1 MTIKQP
7 CGFILPYKGIVPKIN
22 DSAFIAPTA
31 SVIGDVEIG
40 ADSQIWYGCT
50 VRGDVND
57 ITIGARTNI
66 QDGSVIHVTHG
77 FSGTHIGDDVTVGH
91 NAILHACTV
100 HDKGFVGMQ
109 ACVMDGA
116 VVESYGMVAAGALV
130 PPGKVVKSGELWVG
144 RPAKAV
150 RELSDDERKYID
162 WSAPHYVVLG
172 AEHKK
177 SCLAAL
183 LINTWFS

>member
-1 MTIKQP
+1 MLSGKP
-7 CGFILPYKGIVPKIN
+7 NGLILPYKGIVPKIDN
-22 DSAFIAPTA
+22 SAFIAPSA
-31 SVIGDVEIG
+31 SIIGDVEIG
-40 ADSQIWYGCT
+40 AETQIWYGCT

-57 ITIGARTNI
+57 VKIGARTNI

-91 NAILHACTV
+91 NAILHACTI

-144 RPAKAV
+144 SPAKAV
-150 RELSDDERKYID
+150 RELTQEERDYLD

-177 SCLAAL
+177 NCEECL
-183 LINTWFS
+183 